1 MTVQV
6 SLPPR
11 HRGPPSQDP
20 KQTPPIAVT
29 PTRPEQPLD
38 PRIWRD
44 EQVLWR
50 AMAWFVVPQTAAAVL
65 QLISSTITV
74 VYFGQ
79 LLGRS
84 ALAVASVFFPIFFL
98 LVSFLIGLISGGIVL
113 VGQAWGAGDIGKMK
127 SVTGTTLSVCALVS
141 IAVAV
146 TGFWLSPELL
156 GLMGTPQDIHQSAVE
171 YARVTFA
178 SLPMVTVF
186 FGYTYLLRG
195 TGDARTPFL
204 ALMFCTSISL
214 MLMPVLIEG
223 WVGLPAFGVRSAP
236 LANLV
241 ACTVSLPALAIYLRW
256 RGHPLAPDRDLL
268 RRLRIDPSVAG
279 TFLAIGVPAG
289 LQLAMTSLS
298 EVAVVSFVNAFGSS
312 ATAAYGAINQV
323 VGYVLAPLQGVGLAA
338 TVFGAQA
345 VGAGQLGRLSAVT
358 RMAVLLTFVI
368 GATLVGVVHLF
379 APTILSWFVADPVTQ
394 AIAARALLITLWSYV
409 LVGIGGVLAGV
420 MRSTGTV
427 GWPSGLSV
435 AAVWLVQ
442 LPVAYLLSH
451 RIGLDGIWIGY
462 PAGFVIG
469 LVAQWI
475 YYAAIWRRQPHR
487 QLA

>member
-1 MTVQV
+1 MTVQAPV
-6 SLPPR
+6 PSQRL
-11 HRGPPSQDP
+11 GPPSRHP
-20 KQTPPIAVT
+20 EEPPRIAVT
-29 PTRPEQPLD
+29 PVRRQEPPD

-44 EQVLWR
+44 EQALRR
-50 AMAWFVVPQTAAAVL
+50 AMAWFVIAQTAAAVL
-65 QLISSTITV
+65 QLVSSTITV
-74 VYFGQ
+74 IYFGQ

-98 LVSFLIGLISGGIVL
+98 LISFLIGLISGGIVL
-113 VGQAWGAGDIGKMK
+113 VGQAWGAGDVGKMK
-127 SVTGTTLSVCALVS
+127 SVTGTTLSVCTLAS

-146 TGFWLSPELL
+146 AGFWFSPELL
-156 GLMGTPQDIHQSAVE
+156 GLMGTPPDIHQSAVE

-178 SLPMVTVF
+178 SLPVVTIF

-195 TGDARTPFL
+195 TGDAQTPFL

-214 MLMPVLIEG
+214 ILTPALIEG
-223 WVGLPAFGVRSAP
+223 WVGLPTLGVQSAP
-236 LANLV
+236 MANLV
-241 ACTVSLPALAIYLRW
+241 ACTISLPALAIYLRR
-256 RGHPLAPDRDLL
+256 RGHPLAPDRELL
-268 RRLRIDPSVAG
+268 RRLRVDPRIAG

-323 VGYVLAPLQGVGLAA
+323 VGYVLAPLQGVGVAA

-345 VGAGQLGRLSAVT
+345 VGAGQLGRLAAVT
-358 RMAVLLTFVI
+358 RMAVLLSLMI
-368 GATLVGVVHLF
+368 GAALVGVVHLF
-379 APTILSWFVADPVTQ
+379 APTILAWFVADPVTQ

-427 GWPSGLSV
+427 AWPAGLSI

-442 LPVAYLLSH
+442 LPVAYLLCD

-469 LVAQWI
+469 LIAQWT
-475 YYAAIWRRQPHR
+475 YYAAIWRRQPHP

>member
-6 SLPPR
+6 SWPSRRRDPLSRDSEGPLHLP
-11 HRGPPSQDP
+11 
-20 KQTPPIAVT
+20 VT
-29 PTRPEQPLD
+29 PVRRDRLPD

-44 EQVLWR
+44 QRALWR

-79 LLGRS
+79 LLGRP

-141 IAVAV
+141 ISVAVA
-146 TGFWLSPELL
+146 GFWLSPELL

-178 SLPMVTVF
+178 SLPMVTIF

-195 TGDARTPFL
+195 TGAAQTPFL

-214 MLMPVLIEG
+214 VLMPALIEG

-241 ACTVSLPALAIYLRW
+241 ACTVSLPVLAIYLRR
-256 RGHPLAPDRDLL
+256 RGHPLAPDRELL
-268 RRLRIDPSVAG
+268 RRLRIDLSIAG
-279 TFLAIGVPAG
+279 TFMAIGIPAG

-323 VGYVLAPLQGVGLAA
+323 VGYVLAPLQGVGMAA

-345 VGAGQLGRLSAVT
+345 VGAGQLGRLGAVT
-358 RMAVLLTFVI
+358 RMAVLLTLVI
-368 GATLVGVVHLF
+368 GAALVGVVHLF
-379 APTILSWFVADPVTQ
+379 APTILSWFVADPTTQ

-409 LVGIGGVLAGV
+409 LVGIGGVLAGI

-427 GWPSGLSV
+427 GWPSGLSI
-435 AAVWLVQ
+435 AAVWFVQ

-462 PAGFVIG
+462 PAGFVSG
-469 LVAQWI
+469 LIAQWI
-475 YYAAIWRRQPHR
+475 YYAAIWRRQPHP

>member
-6 SLPPR
+6 PVSSQRRDPR
-11 HRGPPSQDP
+11 SRRPEQSS
-20 KQTPPIAVT
+20 PIAVT
-29 PTRPEQPLD
+29 PPRQEQAPE

-44 EQVLWR
+44 EATLRR
-50 AMAWFVVPQTAAAVL
+50 AMAWFVVPQTGAAVL
-65 QLISSTITV
+65 QLVSSTITV
-74 VYFGQ
+74 IYFGQ

-113 VGQAWGAGDIGKMK
+113 VGQAFGAGDIGKMQ
-127 SVTGTTLSVCALVS
+127 SVTGTTLSVCTMVS

-146 TGFWLSPELL
+146 VGFWFSPELL
-156 GLMGTPQDIHQSAVE
+156 GLMGTPPDIQQSAIA
-171 YARVTFA
+171 YARVTFT
-178 SLPMVTVF
+178 SLPVVTLF

-195 TGDARTPFL
+195 TGDARTPLL
-204 ALMFCTSISL
+204 AMLFCSAISL
-214 MLMPVLIEG
+214 VLTPALIEG
-223 WVGLPAFGVRSAP
+223 FVGLPKLGVQSAP

-241 ACTVSLPALAIYLRW
+241 ASAVSLPALAIYLRW
-256 RGHPLAPDRDLL
+256 RGHPLAPDRALL
-268 RRLRIDPSVAG
+268 RRLRLDPRIAR

-298 EVAVVSFVNAFGSS
+298 EVAVVCFVNAFGSS

-323 VGYVLAPLQGVGLAA
+323 VGYVLAPLQGVTVAA

-345 VGAGQLGRLSAVT
+345 VGAGELGRLGAVT
-358 RMAVLLTFVI
+358 RTAILFTVLI
-368 GATLVGVVHLF
+368 GAALVAVVHLF
-379 APTILSWFVADPVTQ
+379 APTILAWFVADPVTQ

-427 GWPSGLSV
+427 AWPAGLSI

-442 LPVAYLLSH
+442 LPVAYLLSG

-462 PAGFVIG
+462 PAGFAIG
-469 LVAQWI
+469 LIAQWI
-475 YYAAIWRRQPHR
+475 YYAAIWRRQPHP

>member
-6 SLPPR
+6 SWPSRRRDPLSRDSEGPLHLP
-11 HRGPPSQDP
+11 
-20 KQTPPIAVT
+20 VT
-29 PTRPEQPLD
+29 PVRRDRLPD

-44 EQVLWR
+44 QRALWR

-79 LLGRS
+79 LLGRP

-141 IAVAV
+141 ISVAVA
-146 TGFWLSPELL
+146 GFWLSPELL

-178 SLPMVTVF
+178 SLPMVTIF

-195 TGDARTPFL
+195 TGDAQTPFL

-214 MLMPVLIEG
+214 VLMPALIEG

-241 ACTVSLPALAIYLRW
+241 ACTVSLPVLAIYLRR
-256 RGHPLAPDRDLL
+256 RGHPLAPDRELL
-268 RRLRIDPSVAG
+268 RRLRIDLSIAG
-279 TFLAIGVPAG
+279 TFMAIGIPAG

-323 VGYVLAPLQGVGLAA
+323 VGYVLAPLQGVGMAA

-345 VGAGQLGRLSAVT
+345 VGAGQLGRLGAVT
-358 RMAVLLTFVI
+358 RMAVLLTLVI
-368 GATLVGVVHLF
+368 GAALVGVVHLF
-379 APTILSWFVADPVTQ
+379 APTILSWFVADPTTQ

-409 LVGIGGVLAGV
+409 LVGIGGVLAGI

-427 GWPSGLSV
+427 GWPSGLSI
-435 AAVWLVQ
+435 AAVWFVQ

-462 PAGFVIG
+462 PAGFVSG
-469 LVAQWI
+469 LIAQWI
-475 YYAAIWRRQPHR
+475 YYAAIWRRQPHP